1 MEWKSVNQDAF
12 INMTEQWRRSAIV
25 QIRQVVTKN
34 KTSLATAFNAS
45 G

>member
-25 QIRQVVTKN
+25 QIRQVTKN